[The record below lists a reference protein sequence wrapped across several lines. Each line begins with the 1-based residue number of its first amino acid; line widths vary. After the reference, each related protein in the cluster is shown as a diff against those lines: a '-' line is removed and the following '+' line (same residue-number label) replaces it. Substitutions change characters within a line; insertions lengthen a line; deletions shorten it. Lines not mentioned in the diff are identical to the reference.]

1 MVWRVSHLEEFR
13 LFFFFYIEQ
22 AKRDHRNIIYFRFAS
37 HEALMPECREIKT
50 VKIPLSHRFETF
62 TVEIHNIIEREGRDA
77 FYVFD
82 CLSDLQTA
90 WATDLMMGNFFR
102 VTCPFLFILDTVAF
116 FPIIRGK
123 HSFHAVEKILN
134 TTQLFLDVYSDR
146 NGVYVRPLKVWERD
160 SETMFL
166 PHIYNK
172 KDNSFKPVLDGV
184 RASRFY
190 QLLGTIKRSGEE
202 QYIDSWD
209 RFFNSAKLLYDSG
222 MDMKEMCRTMC
233 RIMMTRDEKMREL
246 VEKHFKPE
254 DYFNVR
260 KHMIGTGMV
269 GGKACGMLLSRAI
282 VRNLEP
288 EMDDILEPHDSFFVG
303 SDVYYTYIVDNG
315 FWDLRIRQRTS
326 DEYFT
331 LAEEFADHL
340 KHGAFSADMKDR
352 FRSILE
358 YYGQDPY
365 IVRSSS
371 ILEDGFDN
379 AFAGKYESVFCANRG
394 TMEERLQEFE
404 DAIRTVY
411 ASTMSLSAL
420 DYRKRRG
427 LDQKDEQM
435 ALLIQRVSGSYY
447 GAYYMPCAAG
457 VGYSFSPYRFLSD
470 IDPSAGMLRLVMG
483 LGTSAVDRTEGSYP
497 RLVALNRP
505 EATPSTTIAEKH
517 QFSQKK
523 IEAMDVKQHC
533 LTRMELGKVEAHLPS
548 YLKNILL
555 EHDYEVES
563 RLREQGIVR
572 DIRFISCRG
581 LVRNQKLMEQMG
593 RILRLLEKEYHHPVD
608 TEFTINLADDGEYCV
623 NLLQCRPLQAFK
635 DTGTARIPDDIPED
649 SIILETNGSSM
660 GLSRS
665 ISIDRIVYID
675 PVSYYQMPYA
685 RKPEIADF
693 IRKVNWSYRGK
704 GKKMMLIAPGRIGTS
719 SPELGVPTV
728 FADISEFEVICELE
742 EKTIGYNPELS
753 YGSHFFQDL
762 VEADILYA
770 AVFSGESTR
779 IWQPAMFGCFP
790 DITAEFLEADG
801 ENPVEN
807 IVRVLNTEGKGCKL
821 YHDLKQEKT
830 ILRCSPETD
839 TSG

>member
-1 MVWRVSHLEEFR
+1 M
-13 LFFFFYIEQ
+13 
-22 AKRDHRNIIYFRFAS
+22 
-37 HEALMPECREIKT
+37 
-50 VKIPLSHRFETF
+50 
-62 TVEIHNIIEREGRDA
+62 
-77 FYVFD
+77 
-82 CLSDLQTA
+82 
-90 WATDLMMGNFFR
+90 
-102 VTCPFLFILDTVAF
+102 
-116 FPIIRGK
+116 
-123 HSFHAVEKILN
+123 
-134 TTQLFLDVYSDR
+134 
-146 NGVYVRPLKVWERD
+146 
-160 SETMFL
+160 
-166 PHIYNK
+166 
-172 KDNSFKPVLDGV
+172 
-184 RASRFY
+184 
-190 QLLGTIKRSGEE
+190 
-202 QYIDSWD
+202 
-209 RFFNSAKLLYDSG
+209 
-222 MDMKEMCRTMC
+222 
-233 RIMMTRDEKMREL
+233 
-246 VEKHFKPE
+246 
-254 DYFNVR
+254 
-260 KHMIGTGMV
+260 
-269 GGKACGMLLSRAI
+269 
-282 VRNLEP
+282 
-288 EMDDILEPHDSFFVG
+288 
-303 SDVYYTYIVDNG
+303 
-315 FWDLRIRQRTS
+315 
-326 DEYFT
+326 
-331 LAEEFADHL
+331 
-340 KHGAFSADMKDR
+340 
-352 FRSILE
+352 
-358 YYGQDPY
+358 
-365 IVRSSS
+365 
-371 ILEDGFDN
+371 
-379 AFAGKYESVFCANRG
+379 
-394 TMEERLQEFE
+394 
-404 DAIRTVY
+404 
-411 ASTMSLSAL
+411 
-420 DYRKRRG
+420 
-427 LDQKDEQM
+427 
-435 ALLIQRVSGSYY
+435 
-447 GAYYMPCAAG
+447 
-457 VGYSFSPYRFLSD
+457 
-470 IDPSAGMLRLVMG
+470 
-483 LGTSAVDRTEGSYP
+483 
-497 RLVALNRP
+497 
-505 EATPSTTIAEKH
+505 
-517 QFSQKK
+517 
-523 IEAMDVKQHC
+523 KQHC

-563 RLREQGIVR
+563 RLREQGIMR

-581 LVRNQKLMEQMG
+581 LVKNQKLMEQMG

-742 EKTIGYNPELS
+742 EKAIGYNPELS

>member
-1 MVWRVSHLEEFR
+1 M
-13 LFFFFYIEQ
+13 
-22 AKRDHRNIIYFRFAS
+22 
-37 HEALMPECREIKT
+37 
-50 VKIPLSHRFETF
+50 
-62 TVEIHNIIEREGRDA
+62 
-77 FYVFD
+77 
-82 CLSDLQTA
+82 
-90 WATDLMMGNFFR
+90 
-102 VTCPFLFILDTVAF
+102 
-116 FPIIRGK
+116 
-123 HSFHAVEKILN
+123 
-134 TTQLFLDVYSDR
+134 
-146 NGVYVRPLKVWERD
+146 
-160 SETMFL
+160 
-166 PHIYNK
+166 
-172 KDNSFKPVLDGV
+172 
-184 RASRFY
+184 
-190 QLLGTIKRSGEE
+190 
-202 QYIDSWD
+202 
-209 RFFNSAKLLYDSG
+209 
-222 MDMKEMCRTMC
+222 
-233 RIMMTRDEKMREL
+233 
-246 VEKHFKPE
+246 
-254 DYFNVR
+254 
-260 KHMIGTGMV
+260 
-269 GGKACGMLLSRAI
+269 
-282 VRNLEP
+282 
-288 EMDDILEPHDSFFVG
+288 
-303 SDVYYTYIVDNG
+303 DNG

-779 IWQPAMFGCFP
+779 IWRPAMIGCFP